1 MFSQGFIEADAT
13 EGVIKVVQAYDAF
26 YNDMSRTAAQPCI
39 EALSPLNIHDPP
51 ELSSE
56 QWMKVPRNYILC
68 TEDATVIPETA
79 RKEASLYDIPIV
91 TMEAAH
97 CPFISKPREFF
108 DVVEGIIQS

>member
-1 MFSQGFIEADAT
+1 MVSKGFIEADAT

-26 YNDMSRTAAQPCI
+26 YNDMSHTAAQPFV
-39 EALSPLNIHDPP
+39 EALTPLNIHDPP

-56 QWMKVPRNYILC
+56 EWKKVPRRYILC
-68 TEDATVIPETA
+68 TEDASVTPEIA
-79 RKEASLYDIPIV
+79 RKEASLHDIPII

-108 DVVEGIIQS
+108 DVVEGIIQP